1 MPEVDRLEI
10 AIQAEATRASAELDK
25 LIGKLNILSGALSSV
40 DGNGLTQLSSGVTQ
54 LSVAMQMVGNVK
66 TASFTRLSSN
76 IQKLGNINTGNM
88 QSIASSINTFASSI
102 NTINATTD
110 NVQQISTIINSVSKF
125 GSVSM
130 QRAAT
135 NLPLLANA
143 LKSFMVTL
151 ATAPNVSSNIINM
164 TNAMANLASFGS
176 KYNAT
181 INSMSRAANTISK
194 ANNSIVSSG
203 RGMSRSITSEFT
215 RMLASVYTVK
225 QALDLVGNSIEES
238 MDFTE
243 TINLFQTSFKKIGME
258 AAQESGLEWGSEAA
272 NQFAIGFI
280 NEAQSFND
288 MLVDSLSLDPDT
300 LMNYQA
306 VFAQMANA
314 FGLTNESV
322 MNLSKSF
329 TMLGLD
335 ISSLF
340 NTGIEEAMVK
350 LRAGLAGESEPLRT
364 LGIDIT
370 EASLKLTALNYGI
383 TDNVSKMSQAAKTQ
397 LRWLTIMDQAEVAF
411 GDMAKTIDSPA
422 NQLRVLEQQ
431 WNNLTRSIGNL
442 FLPIISSVLPY
453 VNALVIVLRRLIDT
467 LATAVGFELPDYS
480 DSDIYQD
487 ITGGIVNGNTNI
499 TDSAN
504 DATKANE
511 KLKKSLRGWD
521 ELNNISNS
529 ASRNSTG
536 TGSGG
541 SGYPGLDD
549 AINDKTNSYMA
560 KFNEELDKM
569 KNKAEELANMI
580 QPKIE
585 GFLRFLDK
593 ISPAL
598 AGIAAAFVTY
608 KIIGWFTD
616 LAKWIG
622 ALSLSPAG
630 VIAIAIGALATLVV
644 AFHKYYDGLVE
655 KDLAKRFGNITLS
668 LEEIKEIAGQ
678 LTTNKYTI
686 KIDAYVTEKAKLSE
700 LQKNI
705 ETDLA
710 TLNKLNWK
718 ISVGLGL
725 TPEEQVTY
733 KRTIESFISNTEAYI
748 QQQRYVVDLAIDAV
762 VQDDGKFN
770 TEMKALVN
778 EYFAGSQGEME
789 RLGKQLR
796 EKMDSALADG
806 IIDESEQNTINN
818 LIKEMNEITSQVSNA
833 EFKAKLQMITVDGQ
847 LTADSFKKL
856 TEEIQSAIDEKLS
869 SEQEA
874 YYTALTYINVAYQA
888 KLDKESGIKEKAK
901 LQNEW
906 DADVKKL
913 SQNFSKT
920 KANITLDGMTFS
932 LNTLTQNYKTEI
944 EKASKNFASSTKEVI
959 DPALSS
965 TLENLD
971 TKSSIGQLVFAMTEN
986 YKTALSQSGM
996 SSAAQ
1001 TGLNQMLK
1009 ALEPSKK
1016 QLEKIY
1022 QDSLAAGTQVPDGV
1036 SEALTDVANL
1046 GALSGDMD
1054 SIAFLLGQKL
1064 STDQT
1069 FLDLLK
1075 KSETAGKDLND
1086 SLIAGLKSKI
1096 PDLRIQGDSLVFS
1109 LDDAIKTATN
1119 TSSTKNMPGYAKNVV
1134 DGLNKG
1140 ISDNQNT
1147 SKPNVDAWTS
1157 GVNKWFT
1164 AKINKDLF
1172 EKYGSNVVSGLN
1184 SGVSN
1189 NSISSK
1195 DKMESWAK
1203 NVNKWF
1209 TDNSSTSQFKNYG
1222 ENIVSGLNSGVSSN
1236 QSSSKNIFETWASKI
1251 KGWFTSAFDIHSPS
1265 RIAFGWAENIVKGF
1279 NNGISSM
1286 SDSSRDYMNSWVDS
1300 IGGVTANI
1308 GLGVNDS
1315 AIKGYLNGGF
1325 PNTADLFYANENG
1338 SSELV
1343 GRIGNRHS
1351 VVSNDQIVQSV
1362 SVGVS
1367 NAVADVLLP
1376 VLMNIGSS
1384 SNNINVILQ
1393 GDANGLF
1400 KIVKSQNDEYIA
1412 RTGKSAFQY

>member
-40 DGNGLTQLSSGVTQ
+40 NTTGLTQLSSGVTQ

-143 LKSFMVTL
+143 LKSFMTTL
-151 ATAPNVSSNIINM
+151 STAPNVSGNIINM

-225 QALDLVGNSIEES
+225 QALDLAGNSIEES

-258 AAQESGLEWGSEAA
+258 AAQDSGLEWGSEAA

-288 MLVDSLSLDPDT
+288 MLVDALSLDPDT

-314 FGLTNESV
+314 FGLTNKSV

-340 NTGIEEAMVK
+340 NTGVEEAMVK

-383 TDNVSKMSQAAKTQ
+383 TDNISKMSQAAKTQ

-442 FLPIISSVLPY
+442 FLPIITSVLPY

-467 LATAVGFELPDYS
+467 LATAVGFEMPDYS
-480 DSDIYQD
+480 DSDIYTD
-487 ITGGIVNGNTNI
+487 ITGGIGDIGDTADSSTGSVN
-499 TDSAN
+499 
-504 DATKANE
+504 
-511 KLKKSLRGWD
+511 KLKKALLGID
-521 ELNNISNS
+521 ELNILSEN
-529 ASRNSTG
+529 TG
-536 TGSGG
+536 KKKAGGGDGG
-541 SGYPGLDD
+541 SGYPELDD
-549 AINDKTNSYMA
+549 AINDKSNSYMA

-569 KNKAEELANMI
+569 KNKAEELANLI

-598 AGIAAAFVTY
+598 AGIAAAFAAY

-630 VIAIAIGALATLVV
+630 VIAIAIGALATIVL
-644 AFHKYYDGLVE
+644 AIGKYYDSLVE
-655 KDLAKRFGNITLS
+655 KDLAKRFGDITLS
-668 LEEIKEIAGQ
+668 LEETKEIAEQ
-678 LTTNKYTI
+678 LTNNKYTAN
-686 KIDAYVTEKAKLSE
+686 IDIYVNEKAKLSE

-705 ETDLA
+705 ETDLS

-725 TPEEQVTY
+725 TPEEQATY
-733 KRTIESFISNTEAYI
+733 KSTIESFISNTEAYI

-770 TEMKALVN
+770 TEMKELVD
-778 EYFAGSQGEME
+778 EYFKGSQGEME

-796 EKMDSALADG
+796 QKMDDALADG
-806 IIDESEQNTINN
+806 IIDATEQKTISN
-818 LIKEMNEITSQVSNA
+818 LIKEMNEITSQISSA
-833 EFKAKLQMITVDGQ
+833 EFKAKLQMITVDGE

-856 TEEIQSAIDEKLS
+856 TKEIQSAIDDKLG

-888 KLDKESGIKEKAK
+888 KIDEASNAKEKAK
-901 LQNEW
+901 LQKEW
-906 DADVKKL
+906 DTDVAEL
-913 SQNFSKT
+913 AENFSKT
-920 KANITLDGMTFS
+920 KANITLEGMTFS
-932 LNTLTQNYKTEI
+932 LDTLIKNYKTEI
-944 EKASKNFASSTKEVI
+944 DKASENFASSTKEVI

-965 TLENLD
+965 TIENLD
-971 TKSSIGQLVFAMTEN
+971 TKSAIGQLVFAMTEN

-996 SSAAQ
+996 SAAAQ
-1001 TGLNQMLK
+1001 TGLNQMLE

-1022 QDSLAAGTQVPDGV
+1022 QDSLEAGTQVPDGV
-1036 SEALTDVANL
+1036 SDALTDVANL

-1054 SIAFLLGQKL
+1054 SIAFLIGQKL

-1075 KSETAGKDLND
+1075 TSETAGKDLND

-1096 PDLRIQGDSLVFS
+1096 PDLKLQGDSLVFS
-1109 LDDAIKTATN
+1109 LDDAIKTATD

-1147 SKPNVDAWTS
+1147 SKPKVDAWSS

-1164 AKINKDLF
+1164 DKINKDLF
-1172 EKYGSNVVSGLN
+1172 EKYGSNLVTGLN

-1189 NSISSK
+1189 NSNTSK
-1195 DKMESWAK
+1195 VKMESWAK
-1203 NVNKWF
+1203 SVNKWF

-1222 ENIVSGLNSGVSSN
+1222 ANIVSGLNSGVSSN
-1236 QSSSKNIFETWASKI
+1236 QSSSKNIFQSWASSI
-1251 KGWFTSAFDIHSPS
+1251 KNWFTSAFDIHSPS

-1286 SDSSRDYMNSWVDS
+1286 ADSSKAYMNGWADS
-1300 IGGVTANI
+1300 IGGITANI
-1308 GLGVNDS
+1308 GIGINDS

-1325 PNTADLFYANENG
+1325 PSTADLFYANENG
-1338 SSELV
+1338 SSELI
-1343 GRIGNRHS
+1343 GRIGNRPS
-1351 VVSNDQIVQSV
+1351 VVNNDQIVQAV
-1362 SVGVS
+1362 SGGVA
-1367 NAVADVLLP
+1367 NAIVDVMTP
-1376 VLMNIGSS
+1376 MLMSMSG
-1384 SNNINVILQ
+1384 NNSG
-1393 GDANGLF
+1393 GD
-1400 KIVKSQNDEYIA
+1400 IVVENYWYTSDEKLYQSTQRGKLKSERRYQTVN
-1412 RTGKSAFQY
+1412 QL